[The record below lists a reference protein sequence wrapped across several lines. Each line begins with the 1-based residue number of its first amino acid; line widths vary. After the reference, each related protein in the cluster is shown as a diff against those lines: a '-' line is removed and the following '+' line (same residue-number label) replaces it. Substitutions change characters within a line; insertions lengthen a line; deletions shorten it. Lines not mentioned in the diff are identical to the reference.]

1 MQNVMLRA
9 LTALAIAAA
18 GLLSVSAFAAAQGWT
33 TKPIRVIVPF
43 PPGGTTDQIIRRIQ
57 PLLEADLGTKLVIE
71 NRSGASGSV
80 GTKVA
85 ASAEADGTTFLM
97 VFDTHGVNPS
107 LLPNLSFDTL
117 RDLAPVML
125 IGTSPMVITAHKA
138 TAYERFADAI
148 DAARR
153 NPAATSYGT
162 IGAGSLAHLAMS
174 QISGELKVALTHV
187 PYKGG
192 GPLVTDAIGGHVPLA
207 IASIALFSPHIRA
220 GSLRPLAVT
229 SAARHPQLPDTPTV
243 AELGLAGF
251 AAESWWGLL
260 APAKTPPDI
269 IARMHAAMT
278 RALQDPAVKRNLSE
292 QGVDYVLSSP
302 EQLQT
307 FVAGEITRWAKVIR
321 DNKIVVGE

>member
-1 MQNVMLRA
+1 V
-9 LTALAIAAA
+9 A
-18 GLLSVSAFAAAQGWT
+18 GLLALPLLATAQGWT

-57 PLLEADLGTKLVIE
+57 PLLETDLGTKLVIE
-71 NRSGASGSV
+71 NRAGASGSV

-85 ASAEADGTTFLM
+85 ANAEADGTTFLM

-117 RDLAPVML
+117 NDLAPIML
-125 IGTSPMVITAHKA
+125 IGTSPMVITAHKP
-138 TAYERFADAI
+138 TAYERFADVL
-148 DAARR
+148 DAARK
-153 NPAATSYGT
+153 NPAAISYGT

-207 IASIALFSPHIRA
+207 IASIALLSPHIRA

-229 SAARHPQLPDTPTV
+229 SAQRHPQLPDTPTV

-251 AAESWWGLL
+251 AAESWWGML

-269 IARMHAAMT
+269 VARMHAAMAK
-278 RALQDPAVKRNLSE
+278 ALQDPAVKRNLSE

-302 EQLQT
+302 AELQT
-307 FVAGEITRWAKVIR
+307 FVAGEIARWAQVIK
-321 DNKIVVGE
+321 DNKIVLGE